1 MPAYIDWVRSF
12 CLSLPHATEDVQWEH
27 DLLFRIAGKMFCVAN
42 LEPGLSPT
50 KIAFKCTP
58 ETFADLIEV
67 EGIIPAPY
75 MARNHWV
82 AILEMEALR
91 RAEIEQLIRHSYHL
105 VREKLPKRL
114 QAKLEDAPSATGRKA
129 RPARSVKGRK

>member
-1 MPAYIDWVRSF
+1 
-12 CLSLPHATEDVQWEH
+12 
-27 DLLFRIAGKMFCVAN
+27 MFCVAN
-42 LEPGLSPT
+42 LEPGLSRT

-58 ETFADLIEV
+58 EAFAELVEV
-67 EGIIPAPY
+67 DGIIPAPY